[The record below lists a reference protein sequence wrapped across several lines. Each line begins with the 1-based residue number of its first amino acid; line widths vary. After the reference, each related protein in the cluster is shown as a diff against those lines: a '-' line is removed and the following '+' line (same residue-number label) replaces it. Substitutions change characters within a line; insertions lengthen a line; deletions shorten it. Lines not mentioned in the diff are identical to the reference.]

1 MSSERS
7 NTMTLSFSKG
17 RSINLIHEQM
27 SNNTN
32 VRTLIELLTKEARVK
47 DLTKETSKLNI
58 TQRGYTYLSFS

>member
-1 MSSERS
+1 MYSQ
-7 NTMTLSFSKG
+7 
-17 RSINLIHEQM
+17 NLIHEQM

-58 TQRGYTYLSFS
+58 TQRGYTYLSFSWLPIIPGPVRL